1 MSKERCITVNPNLKE
16 AMKPAS
22 GDWKNMEEVSL
33 FSFFGSST
41 TPTEA
46 ASPTLANG
54 VTNEGAVDEATPP
67 VSTCSFS

>member
-22 GDWKNMEEVSL
+22 GDWKKMEEVSL
-33 FSFFGSST
+33 FSFFSSSA

-46 ASPTLANG
+46 ASPAPSNG
-54 VTNEGAVDEATPP
+54 VTDEVAVDEATPP
-67 VSTCSFS
+67 VSTCSFC